1 MMVAMNL
8 QGEVLAH
15 AHQYL
20 TIVGGAIFLQAVINA
35 LAAIIRVH
43 GYTKQTMFVSLGMNI
58 IHVIGNYVLILESLV
73 FRN

>member
-1 MMVAMNL
+1 MNL
-8 QGEVLAH
+8 EGEVLVY

-20 TIVGGAIFLQAVINA
+20 SIVGGAIFLQAVINA

-58 IHVIGNYVLILESLV
+58 IHVIGNYLLI
-73 FRN
+73 FGNFGFPN